1 MKKTWTLPQLDETL
15 CNLCGLCV
23 EACPCHAVKLG
34 EWGPIFDCPEVCPET
49 ARPELCCLCEEICPT
64 GAITCAFD
72 IVLETGGV
80 KHDSVR

>member
-34 EWGPIFDCPEVCPET
+34 ERGPIFDCPEVCPET
-49 ARPELCCLCEEICPT
+49 GAPEVCCLCEEVCPT
-64 GAITCAFD
+64 GAITCAFE
-72 IVLETGGV
+72 IVLETGDV